1 MEDLGAGVSAFPVT
15 RPHGA
20 ARDPDG
26 GRAQRIAVIG
36 GGWAG
41 CAAAHALA
49 RAGRKVLL
57 IEAAAELGGRA
68 RRVELDLGGAAHV
81 LDNGQHLLIGAYTA
95 TAAMLGE
102 LGVALDD
109 VVLQTPF
116 RIEYPDGFHLG
127 ATRLAAPWH
136 LAAAIVG
143 ARGMTLGDRMALAAL
158 LPRLRRQDW
167 TVAPDQP
174 ADEWLAQQ
182 RQTPELIRRIWRPL
196 TLAAL
201 NTPLHQASA
210 QVLATVLRDSLG
222 ATAAASDMWLPRAD
236 LSALLPHAVERDL
249 TARGAR
255 ILRHCRVD
263 LARRTPRG
271 WSLAVR
277 DGGEHRSEE
286 VAAVVYAAPAA
297 QMQRIFGLHAM
308 ELQRPLR
315 MIERFRFEPITTV
328 YLKYA
333 AAEQRLPRLM
343 QALLEDT
350 SRRHYG
356 QWVFNRGALDAAQRG
371 VLAVVI
377 STGTHEEPT
386 LESLCAAAAAQ
397 LSDIYGLPAP
407 RAARAIVE
415 RRATLACVPDLER
428 PPQATALPGL
438 ALAGDWTESEYP
450 CTLEAAVRSGIT
462 AARGLVQSSPRT

>member
-1 MEDLGAGVSAFPVT
+1 VDRVEDLGARVSALPGT
-15 RPHGA
+15 YTPGLGEGQSR
-20 ARDPDG
+20 
-26 GRAQRIAVIG
+26 RIAVVG

-41 CAAAHALA
+41 CAAAHELA
-49 RAGRKVLL
+49 RAGQQVLL

-68 RRVELDLGGAAHV
+68 RRVELDLGGQAHV

-95 TAAMLGE
+95 TAALFAD

-109 VVLQTPF
+109 VVLRMPF
-116 RIEYPDGFHLG
+116 RIEYPDGFHL
-127 ATRLAAPWH
+127 AAARLPAPWH
-136 LAAAIVG
+136 LAVAIIG
-143 ARGMTLGDRMALAAL
+143 ARGLAWSDRAALAAL
-158 LPRLRRQDW
+158 LPRLRRQHW

-174 ADEWLAQQ
+174 AQDWLAQQ
-182 RQTPELIRRIWRPL
+182 RQTPPLVERIWRPL

-210 QVLATVLRDSLG
+210 QALATVLRDSLG
-222 ATAAASDMWLPRAD
+222 ASAAASDMWLPRAD

-249 TARGAR
+249 AARGAR

-286 VAAVVYAAPAA
+286 VDAVVYAAPAA
-297 QMQRIFGLHAM
+297 QMQRIFGLHAAG
-308 ELQRPLR
+308 LQGPLR
-315 MIERFRFEPITTV
+315 LIERFRYEPITTV

-343 QALLEDT
+343 QALLEDA

-377 STGTHEEPT
+377 STDTHEEPT
-386 LESLCAAAAAQ
+386 LESLCAAAAGQ
-397 LSDIYGLPAP
+397 LSDVYGLPAP

-438 ALAGDWTESEYP
+438 ALAGDWTASDYP

-462 AARGLVQSSPRT
+462 AARVVARQ